1 MTVQSNSEARRSLI
15 SVIAA
20 DGLSRFGSAMTAIA
34 IPWFV
39 LVTSNSVARTS
50 IAVFAGAAG
59 VVVALLLGGAAVD
72 RLSFARASI
81 LADLLAGCVVALI
94 PLLYLTVGLPFWLLL
109 ILVFVGALLDT
120 PAGVARYSALPE
132 LARQAGVRFER
143 ANAIEEAV
151 ITISALCGPALAG
164 VLIATVGAANVL
176 WIDAATFALS
186 ALLILRVARRI
197 GTPESREDTHT
208 SYFGDILDALRFVQQ
223 DAVLFPLIVFFGVMN
238 LAIGP
243 VEALFVPVIA
253 RDVYHSAYA
262 LGVLSSALA
271 VGSLAGNA
279 IFGAIGER
287 LPRHAVFGFGFLAVP
302 LCFVILAFEP
312 RFIVAVVTLGVV
324 GLALSFTNFLEYIIY
339 FERIPESMR
348 ARGLGVTGA
357 IGWASVPIGRL
368 LAGAGLAAFGLVATL
383 GGFAVIFAP
392 VPLFM
397 LVSPVFRELRSPR
410 LDLPLS

>member
-1 MTVQSNSEARRSLI
+1 MQANTAAQRSLI

-20 DGLSRFGSAMTAIA
+20 DGLSRFGSAMTALA

-50 IAVFAGAAG
+50 VAVFAGAAG
-59 VVVALLLGGAAVD
+59 MVVALLLGGAAVD

-81 LADLLAGCVVALI
+81 FADLLAGSVIAFI

-109 ILVFVGALLDT
+109 ILVFAGALFDT
-120 PAGVARYSALPE
+120 PAGVARYSALPG
-132 LARQAGVRFER
+132 LARQAAVRFER

-164 VLIATVGAANVL
+164 VLIAMVGAANVL
-176 WIDAATFALS
+176 WIDAMTFALS
-186 ALLILRVARRI
+186 AGLMLSVARRN
-197 GTPESREDTHT
+197 GEPESRDATHT
-208 SYFGDILDALRFVQQ
+208 SYLGEILDALRFVQR
-223 DAVLFPLIVFFGVMN
+223 DAVLFPLILFFGVMN

-243 VEALFVPVIA
+243 IEALFVPVVA

-262 LGVLSSALA
+262 LGLLSSALA
-271 VGSLAGNA
+271 IGALGGNA
-279 IFGAIGER
+279 IFGLIGER
-287 LPRHAVFGFGFLAVP
+287 LPRHVVFSLGFLVVP
-302 LCFVILAFEP
+302 LCFLILAFEP
-312 RFIVAVVTLGVV
+312 PFVVAIVTLGLV

-348 ARGLGVTGA
+348 AKGLGVTGA
-357 IGWASVPIGRL
+357 IGSASVPIGRL
-368 LAGAGLAAFGLVATL
+368 LAGAGLAAFGLAATL
-383 GGFAVIFAP
+383 GGFALLFAP

-397 LVSPVFRELRSPR
+397 LVAPVFRELRAPR
-410 LDLPLS
+410 LDLPRS